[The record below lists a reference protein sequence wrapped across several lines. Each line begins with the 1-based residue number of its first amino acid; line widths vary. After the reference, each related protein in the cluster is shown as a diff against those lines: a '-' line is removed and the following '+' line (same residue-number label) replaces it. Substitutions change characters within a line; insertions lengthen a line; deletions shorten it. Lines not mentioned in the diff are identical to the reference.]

1 MVLGIMAAINL
12 VAAFI
17 LTIPL
22 YYRRHRRRDLV
33 TAFAVLNVAV
43 FAVAAVLGSSTVGIG
58 VGMGLF
64 GVLSIIRLRSTLIS
78 ESDIAYY
85 FSALSIGLIA
95 GLTQQNVVIA
105 AALIAL
111 ILLTVTVVDARHILP
126 ASRHQHMRLDRAFTD
141 EDELREHVEHIL
153 GFPVTN
159 LEVISTDFVHETT
172 KVDVRWTRKA
182 GETHSDN
189 VAGLA
194 ANSQS

>member
-1 MVLGIMAAINL
+1 MVLGIMAAIDL

-95 GLTQQNVVIA
+95 GLTERNIWVA
-105 AALIAL
+105 SLLIAL
-111 ILLTVTVVDARHILP
+111 ILLTVTLVDARHILP

-141 EDELREHVEHIL
+141 EDELREYVEEIL

-159 LEVISTDFVHETT
+159 LEVVSTDFVHDTT
-172 KVDVRWTRKA
+172 RIDVRWTRKN
-182 GETHSDN
+182 GEVRNGHLT
-189 VAGLA
+189 GQA
-194 ANSQS
+194 ASARS

>member
-1 MVLGIMAAINL
+1 MAAIDL
-12 VAAFI
+12 VATFI

-22 YYRRHRRRDLV
+22 YYRRNRRRDLV

-95 GLTQQNVVIA
+95 GLTEHNVWVA
-105 AALIAL
+105 ALLIAL

-141 EDELREHVEHIL
+141 EDELREHVEEIL

-159 LEVISTDFVHETT
+159 LEVISTDFVHDTT
-172 KVDVRWTRKA
+172 KVDVRWTRKN
-182 GETHSDN
+182 GEARS
-189 VAGLA
+189 GRLA
-194 ANSQS
+194 EQAVSSQT